1 MGLGFDPHGIL
12 QSRLIPVLGNPKLS
26 SGLCRYQACKSA
38 IDFNNINN
46 KAPRPVFN
54 TVNMMWSLS
63 FQKVDVSFQ

>member
-26 SGLCRYQACKSA
+26 SGLCRYQACKVLQTL
-38 IDFNNINN
+38 IILTI

-54 TVNMMWSLS
+54 TVNMMWSLN